1 MYDILKDYEDLPI
14 PSESIY
20 YHDWLIGNIT
30 NKEAK
35 EHFYRSDHPKG
46 FLELSKDKQEKLL
59 HWCKQLEKTKTYKNG
74 HTSYGLKHKFEYRK
88 NGFYVTN
95 GQFKGAMLL
104 ADFKPKDKN
113 ELNWVFAFSVKSL
126 RKIIDTKRYVMV

>member
-46 FLELSKDKQEKLL
+46 FLELSKDKQ
-59 HWCKQLEKTKTYKNG
+59 KNYCTG
-74 HTSYGLKHKFEYRK
+74 VSSQK
-88 NGFYVTN
+88 
-95 GQFKGAMLL
+95 
-104 ADFKPKDKN
+104 KPKLIKMGIPLMD
-113 ELNWVFAFSVKSL
+113 
-126 RKIIDTKRYVMV
+126 